1 MKGSVFFTLE
11 GSRRV
16 MSFKK
21 TSSVVLISVD
31 ATETAANTFT
41 ETEHDLQLSPLD
53 NEVFVVVALDAAPAP
68 PDAIAATDT
77 STSVSISTTS
87 RTAVGN
93 IGDNNV
99 LGASES
105 AIRAAG
111 FVDGGVGFQ
120 QLATEAPTG
129 AVDYIGIIATNNFF
143 TQIEGAGNAAAKSAG
158 VRLWGYRARA
168 DAATYAALVQ
178 SEVLS
183 S

>member
-1 MKGSVFFTLE
+1 MWVDPS
-11 GSRRV
+11 

-21 TSSVVLISVD
+21 TSSVITISVD
-31 ATETAANTFT
+31 AAELGPNTFNQQ
-41 ETEHDLQLSPLD
+41 EHDLQLSPLD
-53 NEVFVVVALDAAPAP
+53 NEVFVVLAVDSAPAP

-77 STSVSISTTS
+77 SVSVSVSTTS

-93 IGDNNV
+93 IGDTNV
-99 LGASES
+99 LGAAES

-120 QLATEAPTG
+120 QFSGETPTATL
-129 AVDYIGIIATNNFF
+129 DYIGIIATNNFF
-143 TQIEGAGNAAAKSAG
+143 TQIEGAGNGAAKSAG